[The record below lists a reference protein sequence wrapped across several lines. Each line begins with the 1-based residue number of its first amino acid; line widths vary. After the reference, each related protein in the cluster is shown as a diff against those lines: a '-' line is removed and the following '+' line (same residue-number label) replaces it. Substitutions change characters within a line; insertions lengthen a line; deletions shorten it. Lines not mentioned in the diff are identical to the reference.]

1 MALSHS
7 LPAARF
13 PADSHTGE
21 RPPLTFAAAR
31 EKPEGAQRALGD
43 VYRARSGRA
52 RAGAPRPLERRLI
65 LALVAAAHLA
75 AAIGFSQFRAE
86 PVTPPPPISVALIEP
101 PVVIPTPAPPP
112 ALPTPPKPE
121 IRKQP
126 PPPKPVV
133 TPAPPKPVKAP
144 VPPAPVTEAA
154 SAIRNEEPPPP
165 VEPAVAAPAP
175 AAAPVAAAPRQAEA
189 PPSVAETVP
198 ARFDAAYLNNPT
210 PAYPP
215 LARRMR
221 EEGKVLL
228 RVFVTADGA
237 PGKISVSTSS
247 GSTRLDTA
255 AENAVARWRFVPAKQ
270 DGRSV
275 DAWVVVPIVFK
286 LEG

>member
-1 MALSHS
+1 MALSPT
-7 LPAARF
+7 LPTAHFSAESRT
-13 PADSHTGE
+13 DE
-21 RPPLTFAAAR
+21 RPLPPFGAAG
-31 EKPEGAQRALGD
+31 ETPERDRLAHVDATRPA
-43 VYRARSGRA
+43 RARRA
-52 RAGAPRPLERRLI
+52 ASRPLERRLI
-65 LALVAAAHLA
+65 LTLVAAAHLGA
-75 AAIGFSQFRAE
+75 ALGFSQWRAE
-86 PVTPPPPISVALIEP
+86 PVAPPPPPISVALIEP
-101 PVVIPTPAPPP
+101 PEVIPTPAPPP
-112 ALPTPPKPE
+112 PIPTSPKPE
-121 IRKQP
+121 VRKEP
-126 PPPKPVV
+126 PRPKPVV
-133 TPAPPKPVKAP
+133 KPAPPKPVKVP

-154 SAIRNEEPPPP
+154 TAVRHEEPPPP
-165 VEPAVAAPAP
+165 PAPVPAP
-175 AAAPVAAAPRQAEA
+175 ATPPVAAAPTQADA
-189 PPSVAETVP
+189 SPRVAETVP
-198 ARFDAAYLNNPT
+198 VRFDAAYLNNPA

-247 GSTRLDTA
+247 GSSRLDTA